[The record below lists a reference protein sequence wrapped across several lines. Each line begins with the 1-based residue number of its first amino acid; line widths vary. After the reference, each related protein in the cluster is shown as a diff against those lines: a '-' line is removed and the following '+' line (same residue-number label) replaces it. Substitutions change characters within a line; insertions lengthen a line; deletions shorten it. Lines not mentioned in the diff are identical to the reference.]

1 CPPKRVKKVG
11 GCEDRIQ
18 RWLTVYFEWNKL
30 KGRCVKKF
38 RAREKPCR
46 EAASGSTGAAKSKK
60 CPKRRVMEPG
70 PCIDGSRKVLVEH
83 YEYSEKRGRCIA
95 HRDFMHQKC
104 GEKAKKKK
112 KKSTPGVDL
121 KHECPEKTVNQGAC
135 RKGGYRTVNTVY
147 FVFVKALGRCVR
159 KVKQE
164 DEKCALLVKNKSCP
178 ADVTQEVGPCVNGY
192 RTNIVYTF
200 KRDLEG
206 RCEKKSKK
214 ITITCSDEKAKV
226 CPPKRVKKVGG
237 CEDRIQ
243 RWLTVYFEW
252 NKLKGRCVKKFRARE
267 KPCREAAS
275 GSTGAAKSKKCPK
288 RRVMEPGPCID
299 GSRKVLVEH
308 YEYSEKRGRCIAH
321 RDFMHQK
328 CGEKAK
334 KKKKKST
341 PGVDLKHECPEK
353 TVNQGACRKGGYRTV
368 STVYFVF
375 VKALGRCVRKVK
387 QEDEK
392 CALLVKNKSCPA
404 DVTQEVGPCVNGYR
418 TNIVY
423 TFKRDLEGRCEK
435 KSKKITI
442 TCSDEKA
449 KGKKCPKR
457 RVMEPGPC
465 IDGSRKV
472 LVEHYEYSEKRGRCI
487 AHRDFMHQKCGEKAK
502 KKKKKSTPG
511 VDLKH
516 ECPEKTVN
524 QGACRKGG
532 YRTVST
538 VYFVFVKALGRCV
551 RKVKQEDEKCALLV
565 KLASCPKDDVVETGP
580 CHRGFRTNIIYQ
592 YTRDL
597 EGRCARAE
605 KSVTE
610 ECKGSTADC
619 LPPSRKLA
627 KPCSA
632 SGFERWLTTYYVY
645 NKLKKRCVR
654 KLRVKEVS
662 CHRVKKCPTPRVIE
676 PSPCSKGKQRL
687 LIEHYEL
694 DAKLGRCRMKQDYV
708 NRKCGKPT
716 KRQAAAAK
724 HHCPDSTY
732 HQKPCRKDGY
742 RSVLKIYYRYNSAK
756 GRCVRNVRVDD
767 EKCSRLVA
775 TRATCKADEMVEEG
789 PCKKGFRENI
799 IYRYERNKDGSC
811 VRKERRVSLACV
823 EKKVVP

>member
-1 CPPKRVKKVG
+1 MRSQIQHRESALRQAQTGRVPKAARTGAGSMHGRPDTSACGALRTRSENWPCKEQRTFTVKTCGKHKPKKTKDKTTKAEECPDKAYSQGPCKMGYRNLFTFSYTYSADLKRCIKHVALKREQCAALVATEACPSDDTVETGPCKSGFRTSILYHYSRNTEGHCQKNVKKVTSPCRSKKATECPPKRVKKVG

-46 EAASGSTGAAKSKK
+46 EAASGSTGAAKS
-60 CPKRRVMEPG
+60 
-70 PCIDGSRKVLVEH
+70 
-83 YEYSEKRGRCIA
+83 
-95 HRDFMHQKC
+95 
-104 GEKAKKKK
+104 
-112 KKSTPGVDL
+112 
-121 KHECPEKTVNQGAC
+121 
-135 RKGGYRTVNTVY
+135 
-147 FVFVKALGRCVR
+147 
-159 KVKQE
+159 
-164 DEKCALLVKNKSCP
+164 
-178 ADVTQEVGPCVNGY
+178 
-192 RTNIVYTF
+192 
-200 KRDLEG
+200 
-206 RCEKKSKK
+206 
-214 ITITCSDEKAKV
+214 
-226 CPPKRVKKVGG
+226 
-237 CEDRIQ
+237 
-243 RWLTVYFEW
+243 
-252 NKLKGRCVKKFRARE
+252 
-267 KPCREAAS
+267 
-275 GSTGAAKSKKCPK
+275 
-288 RRVMEPGPCID
+288 
-299 GSRKVLVEH
+299 
-308 YEYSEKRGRCIAH
+308 
-321 RDFMHQK
+321 
-328 CGEKAK
+328 
-334 KKKKKST
+334 
-341 PGVDLKHECPEK
+341 
-353 TVNQGACRKGGYRTV
+353 
-368 STVYFVF
+368 
-375 VKALGRCVRKVK
+375 
-387 QEDEK
+387 
-392 CALLVKNKSCPA
+392 
-404 DVTQEVGPCVNGYR
+404 
-418 TNIVY
+418 
-423 TFKRDLEGRCEK
+423 
-435 KSKKITI
+435 
-442 TCSDEKA
+442 
-449 KGKKCPKR
+449 KKCPKR

-662 CHRVKKCPTPRVIE
+662 CRRVKKCPTPRVIE